1 VTFKVVSLYNKISA
15 YIKIS
20 RPINFLIT
28 IFSVIV
34 ASIICIEGNYSI
46 TKILL
51 AAFSGGLIASA
62 GNIINDYF
70 DINIDRINRPQR
82 VLPSGKLKLKEA
94 LFLYILLTILA
105 FISSLLINGDAF
117 LIACVA
123 SILLFLYSYR
133 IKRILLLSNIL
144 VASLT
149 GLTLIYGGIAVN
161 NVRSAILPAFFA
173 FLINFVREIVK
184 DMEDVEGD
192 KYEGIKTLPLV
203 YGIAASKKIILVST
217 IVLILLTF
225 YPFVLSLYRIEYFI
239 LVMIL
244 VNPLLV
250 YVIKSIFENDSS
262 KNLNKLSILL
272 KLDMVFG
279 LAAIYLGK

>member
-1 VTFKVVSLYNKISA
+1 MNNRISA

-28 IFSVIV
+28 FFSVIV
-34 ASIICIEGNYSI
+34 ASIICTDGNYSI

-51 AAFSGGLIASA
+51 AAFSGGLTASA

-82 VLPSGKLKLKEA
+82 VLPEGKLNLKEA
-94 LFLYILLTILA
+94 LFLYILLTLFA
-105 FISSLLINGDAF
+105 FISSALINGEAL
-117 LIACVA
+117 LIVCVA
-123 SILLFLYSYR
+123 SVLLFLYSYR

-144 VASLT
+144 VAFLT
-149 GLTLIYGGIAVN
+149 GLALIYGGIAVN
-161 NVRSAILPAFFA
+161 NVDSAILPALFA
-173 FLINFVREIVK
+173 FLINFIREIIK

-192 KYEGIKTLPLV
+192 KLSEIKSLPLA
-203 YGIAASKKIILVST
+203 YGAVVTKKIILAST
-217 IVLILLTF
+217 IILLLLTF

-239 LVMIL
+239 LIMVV

-250 YVIKSIFENDSS
+250 YFIKSINENDSS
-262 KNLNKLSILL
+262 KNLNNLSILL
-272 KLDMVFG
+272 KLNMVFG